1 MNMKIDGPGQDPETI
16 KINNLIGFNGKFWG
30 YLLNLAV
37 DQKDIK
43 IAVKIPTGIDKA
55 AVL

>member
-30 YLLNLAV
+30 YRLNLAV

-43 IAVKIPTGIDKA
+43 IAVKIPAGIDKA